1 MAADKNGGSNL
12 RAKRIIRYN
21 HTYLLLSLIMMIFF
35 NIRFNQNFYSNQN
48 SWLKYILFA
57 YIWALPLSR
66 CNEIFY
72 AFIRDALDKV
82 AQDKPQSALTFHKR
96 IELSLYSYLELIA
109 NFSIIY
115 YVLPFNW
122 FKADKPFQSIIDSF
136 YFSGITITTV
146 GYGDYSP
153 IHWIPRLLV
162 VYEVLC
168 GFILLIV
175 SFAIY
180 AGRGL
185 NEKTNRPHRGNRTKR
200 IFTHAKFLLKVRRGS
215 WANPK

>member
-1 MAADKNGGSNL
+1 MDIYIKRLVGFVLSPTYIAADYRKLAADKVGGPNL

-21 HTYLLLSLIMMIFF
+21 HGFLLFSLIMMLFLNVAFDQNIYVYRRYWMMFF
-35 NIRFNQNFYSNQN
+35 LS
-48 SWLKYILFA
+48 A

-82 AQDKPQSALTFHKR
+82 AKDKPHSALTFHKR
-96 IELSLYSYLELIA
+96 IELSLYSYLELII

-115 YVLPFNW
+115 YILPSHW
-122 FKADKPFQSIIDSF
+122 FKSDKPFQSIIDSF

-153 IHWIPRLLV
+153 IHWAPRLLV

-185 NEKTNRPHRGNRTKR
+185 NKNVKGE
-200 IFTHAKFLLKVRRGS
+200 
-215 WANPK
+215 